1 MLRLEPDRSTVG
13 SCHRLAESVARSVNE
28 ELAGRSTVTIE
39 RTVARLFGVD
49 GLGPS
54 GIPLAN
60 TVVDHLIS
68 LGKLEEGVALRLAN
82 ASLVLNATPAEVAE
96 KIAAKK
102 VDLGSLPWHGTEAC
116 RAKAGKLAA
125 AALSESKTGGW
136 AAGFLNAPRSRQSV
150 ALRDRRHRRHTR
162 RHHPGEDGR
171 GARRRCHRRNKVNG
185 PESPRLCPPRG
196 NPRRIR
202 RDVRYP
208 GELQAHARG
217 SRRRVQAVGKVYK
230 IGELLLRALHAG
242 DRRYGCP
249 GALGHYAERRHVRH
263 FV

>member
-96 KIAAKK
+96 KIAPRRLIWGAFRGTVPKRAGQK
-102 VDLGSLPWHGTEAC
+102 PVNWRRPPW
-116 RAKAGKLAA
+116 
-125 AALSESKTGGW
+125 SESKTGGW
-136 AAGFLNAPRSRQSV
+136 SGRS
-150 ALRDRRHRRHTR
+150 
-162 RHHPGEDGR
+162 
-171 GARRRCHRRNKVNG
+171 
-185 PESPRLCPPRG
+185 
-196 NPRRIR
+196 
-202 RDVRYP
+202 
-208 GELQAHARG
+208 
-217 SRRRVQAVGKVYK
+217 
-230 IGELLLRALHAG
+230 
-242 DRRYGCP
+242 
-249 GALGHYAERRHVRH
+249 
-263 FV
+263 F